1 MKLLKNKKIW
11 VLTISS
17 VLIGVSVITSI
28 ASCSSSNIESK
39 LSDKLV
45 EDEDNNYYV
54 AYQISNYE
62 KLKDFEKKQLE
73 KVTFSTSITPAD
85 KTKNSQVFNAK
96 VNEGILFNQ
105 QAKTFYIKLV
115 RKPEVG
121 ESIII
126 LPNNSIL
133 KTHGFVVTNENLNF
147 IKINKKGE
155 LQRSNTAITKKN
167 NLTNEYK

>member
-62 KLKDFEKKQLE
+62 KLKDFEK
-73 KVTFSTSITPAD
+73 
-85 KTKNSQVFNAK
+85 
-96 VNEGILFNQ
+96 
-105 QAKTFYIKLV
+105 
-115 RKPEVG
+115 
-121 ESIII
+121 
-126 LPNNSIL
+126 NN
-133 KTHGFVVTNENLNF
+133 
-147 IKINKKGE
+147 
-155 LQRSNTAITKKN
+155 
-167 NLTNEYK
+167 

>member
-54 AYQISNYE
+54 AYQILNYE
-62 KLKDFEKKQLE
+62 KLKDFEK
-73 KVTFSTSITPAD
+73 
-85 KTKNSQVFNAK
+85 
-96 VNEGILFNQ
+96 
-105 QAKTFYIKLV
+105 
-115 RKPEVG
+115 
-121 ESIII
+121 
-126 LPNNSIL
+126 NN
-133 KTHGFVVTNENLNF
+133 
-147 IKINKKGE
+147 
-155 LQRSNTAITKKN
+155 
-167 NLTNEYK
+167 